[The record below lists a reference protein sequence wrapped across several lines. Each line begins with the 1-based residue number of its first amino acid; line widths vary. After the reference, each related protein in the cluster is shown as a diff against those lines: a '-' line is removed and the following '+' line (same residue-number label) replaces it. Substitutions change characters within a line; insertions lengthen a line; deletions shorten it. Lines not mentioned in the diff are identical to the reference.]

1 MEAVSLNGPD
11 AGEVLV
17 KVVACG
23 VCHSDLHTIKR
34 AKGGALPVPVIL
46 GHEVGGIVEAVG
58 PGVTTVSEGDHVV
71 VAFRPNC
78 GACYFCTRGQPQ
90 LCERSDY
97 PNRAFNGE
105 KPRLL
110 ASDGKPIQ
118 QGIGVA
124 GYSQYTVMPE
134 RGVVKVRADAPLD
147 RICLVGCGVTTG
159 VGAAT
164 RTARVEP
171 GSDVAVIGLGG
182 VGLNVVQ
189 GARLAGARRIIGI
202 DMVGSKAELG
212 AKFGMT
218 DFVDASKVEPVGAVQ
233 ELTNNRLDYA
243 FEAIGLGKTV
253 EQAFAMVRR
262 GGTAVV
268 VGVVGQDLTV
278 PGIAFLGEKRLIGS
292 FFGSA
297 KLQYDIPTY
306 VDLYMDGRLNLDD
319 LVSKKRPMD
328 EINEAFADMEAGL
341 VARSVMEPVG

>member
-1 MEAVSLNGPD
+1 MEEVSLNGPE

-23 VCHSDLHTIKR
+23 VCHSDLHTINR

-90 LCERSDY
+90 LCERPDY

-134 RGVVKVRADAPLD
+134 RGVVKVRNDAPLD

-164 RTARVEP
+164 RTAHLEP

-202 DMVGSKAELG
+202 DMVASKAEMG

-218 DFVDASKVEPVGAVQ
+218 DFVDASKVDPVAAVQ

-268 VGVVGQDLTV
+268 VGVVGQDVTI
-278 PGIAFLGEKRLIGS
+278 PGLAFLGEKRLIGS

-306 VDLYMDGRLNLDD
+306 VDMYMDGRLNLDD
-319 LVSKKRPMD
+319 LVSKKRPMN
-328 EINEAFADMEAGL
+328 EINQAFADMQAGL